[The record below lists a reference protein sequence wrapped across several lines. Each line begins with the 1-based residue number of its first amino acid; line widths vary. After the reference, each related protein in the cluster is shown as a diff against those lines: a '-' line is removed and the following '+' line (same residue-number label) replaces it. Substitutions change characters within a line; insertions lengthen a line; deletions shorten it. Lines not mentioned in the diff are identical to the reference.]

1 MLELS
6 LNISFKGI
14 YTKAIGLFD
23 DPKLTI
29 AYNTN
34 LMQFYKLMYTYLQNS
49 ISLFNN
55 PLSAVRLLGSYKEPK
70 GQMEV
75 FIGDGVANEFIL
87 DKSFV
92 ISDNS
97 VYQFIVNGKEVKATI
112 DKENR
117 KIIFPEA
124 LGEGAEISV
133 EQYYIGEF
141 ESSFDATIA
150 KPGQQQIMINQI
162 QDILAR
168 LLVKSWGENTRNF
181 LLDIQNILM
190 DSDFKLHSASAA
202 LSSKNAWLDQLDQE
216 ILQYQNKLA
225 WNMKMMSVG

>member
-1 MLELS
+1 MG

-55 PLSAVRLLGSYKEPK
+55 PLSAVRLLGTYKEPK

-75 FIGDGVANEFIL
+75 FTGDGKNKEFFLDDNFIIL
-87 DKSFV
+87 N
-92 ISDNS
+92 NS
-97 VYQFIVNGKEVKATI
+97 IYQYIVNGKPVEANI

-117 KIIFPEA
+117 KVIFPEI
-124 LGEGAEISV
+124 LENGVEISV

-141 ESSFDATIA
+141 ESSFDTTIA
-150 KPGQQQIMINQI
+150 KAEQQQIMINQI

-202 LSSKNAWLDQLDQE
+202 LTSKNAWLDQLDQE

>member
-1 MLELS
+1 MSLS
-6 LNISFKGI
+6 ISFKNI

-75 FIGDGVANEFIL
+75 FVGDGMTKEFVL
-87 DKSFV
+87 DENFE
-92 ISDNS
+92 ISENS
-97 VYQFIVNGKEVKATI
+97 IYQYIVDGKIVNAII

-117 KIIFPEA
+117 KIIFS
-124 LGEGAEISV
+124 EIIGKDVEVSV

-141 ESSFDATIA
+141 LSSFDSTVA
-150 KPGQQQIMINQI
+150 KPEQQMIMIGQV

-202 LSSKNAWLDQLDQE
+202 LSSKNAWIDQLDQE

-225 WNMKMMSVG
+225 WNLKMLSVV

>member
-1 MLELS
+1 MS
-6 LNISFKGI
+6 LNISFKNI

-55 PLSAVRLLGSYKEPK
+55 PLSAVRLLGAYKEPI

-75 FIGDGVANEFIL
+75 FVGDGKTKEFIL
-87 DKSFV
+87 DENFELL
-92 ISDNS
+92 DNS
-97 VYQFIVNGKEVKATI
+97 IYQFIVNGNIITANINKEKRQV
-112 DKENR
+112 
-117 KIIFPEA
+117 IFPEVVESNVEA
-124 LGEGAEISV
+124 SI

-141 ESSFDATIA
+141 QSSFDSAIS
-150 KPGQQQIMINQI
+150 KPEQQIIMINQV

-202 LSSKNAWLDQLDQE
+202 LSSKNAWLEQLDQE

-225 WNMKMMSVG
+225 WNMKMLSVV

>member
-1 MLELS
+1 MS
-6 LNISFKGI
+6 LNISFKNI

-55 PLSAVRLLGSYKEPK
+55 PLSAVRLLGTYKEPI

-75 FIGDGVANEFIL
+75 FVGDGKTKDFIL
-87 DKSFV
+87 DENFELL
-92 ISDNS
+92 DNS
-97 VYQFIVNGKEVKATI
+97 IYQFIVNGNIITANINKEKRQV
-112 DKENR
+112 
-117 KIIFPEA
+117 IFPEVIESNVEA
-124 LGEGAEISV
+124 SI

-141 ESSFDATIA
+141 QSSFDSVIS
-150 KPGQQQIMINQI
+150 KPEQQIIMINQV

-202 LSSKNAWLDQLDQE
+202 LSSKNAWLDQLDRE

-225 WNMKMMSVG
+225 WNMKMLSVV

>member
-1 MLELS
+1 MS

-55 PLSAVRLLGSYKEPK
+55 PLSAVKLLGSYREPN

-75 FIGDGVANEFIL
+75 FIGNGMTNEFDL
-87 DKSFV
+87 DKDFI

-97 VYQFIVNGKEVKATI
+97 VYQSIINGKSVEATI
-112 DKENR
+112 DKEN
-117 KIIFPEA
+117 KKVIFPEIV
-124 LGEGAEISV
+124 GEGVEASI

-141 ESSFDATIA
+141 ESAFDSTIGT
-150 KPGQQQIMINQI
+150 PIQQQVMVNQI

-202 LSSKNAWLDQLDQE
+202 LTSKNAWLDQLDQE

-225 WNMKMMSVG
+225 WNMRMMSVG

>member
-1 MLELS
+1 MG

-55 PLSAVRLLGSYKEPK
+55 PLSAVRLLGTYKEPK

-75 FIGDGVANEFIL
+75 FTGVGKNKVFFLDDNFIIL
-87 DKSFV
+87 N
-92 ISDNS
+92 NS
-97 VYQFIVNGKEVKATI
+97 IYQNIENGKPVEANI

-117 KIIFPEA
+117 KVIFPEI
-124 LGEGAEISV
+124 LENGVEISV

-141 ESSFDATIA
+141 ESSFDTTIA
-150 KPGQQQIMINQI
+150 KPEQQQIMINQI

-202 LSSKNAWLDQLDQE
+202 LTSKNAWLDQLDQE

>member
-1 MLELS
+1 MS
-6 LNISFKGI
+6 LNISFKNI

-55 PLSAVRLLGSYKEPK
+55 PLSAVRLLGAYKEPK

-75 FIGDGVANEFIL
+75 FVGDGIVKEFTL
-87 DKSFV
+87 DENFE
-92 ISDNS
+92 ISENS
-97 VYQFIVNGKEVKATI
+97 IYQYIVGGKIVEATI
-112 DKENR
+112 DKNNR
-117 KIIFPEA
+117 KIIFPQPIEKDV
-124 LGEGAEISV
+124 EVSV

-141 ESSFDATIA
+141 QSSFDSTVA
-150 KPGQQQIMINQI
+150 KPEQQIIMIGQI

-225 WNMKMMSVG
+225 WNLKMLSVV

>member
-1 MLELS
+1 MS
-6 LNISFKGI
+6 LNISFKNI

-55 PLSAVRLLGSYKEPK
+55 PLSAVRLLGAYKEPK

-75 FIGDGVANEFIL
+75 FVGDGETKEFIL
-87 DKSFV
+87 DENFELL
-92 ISDNS
+92 DNS
-97 VYQFIVNGKEVKATI
+97 IYQYIIDGEIVNATI
-112 DKENR
+112 NKNDR
-117 KIIFPEA
+117 KIIFPKAIEKDKEA
-124 LGEGAEISV
+124 SI
-133 EQYYIGEF
+133 EQYFIGEF
-141 ESSFDATIA
+141 QSSFDATIA
-150 KPGQQQIMINQI
+150 KPEQQMIMINQV

-202 LSSKNAWLDQLDQE
+202 LSSKNAWLEQLDQE

-225 WNMKMMSVG
+225 WNMKMLSVVQK